1 MANYA
6 TTGVGYDF
14 TFETNEFSEPRIRS
28 DMETLK
34 DALLFVLFSKPG
46 AYPSIPQIGMN
57 IQDYLYDR
65 FDEIDVDEIKNKIT
79 EQCGILGYYI
89 ESGTIDVKKVIYKN
103 TPSLLIYMEATEH
116 FPAGYKKSTAGAKKY
131 YIGLTYDELKNMIYN
146 VNTQ

>member
-89 ESGTIDVKKVIYKN
+89 ESGTIDVKKVMYKN

-116 FPAGYKKSTAGAKKY
+116 FPVGYKKSTAGTKKY
-131 YIGLTYDELKNMIYN
+131 YIGLTYDILKNMIYN
-146 VNTQ
+146 VNIQ